1 MRQWLH
7 KHSWIFAYSLSEYSR
22 KWCCDNGT
30 FDISEGQR
38 RLDTVA
44 CCLILGTRK
53 LLFIKSLYFKLMILI
68 WSMQQKAIEILL
80 EHRAD
85 INMLT
90 NNDENVLELCDD
102 LDIRDFIVQ
111 KHKEI
116 ELSQQ
121 QEALVAEMQKQL
133 ANSHNS
139 SFRKTNSID
148 NTSVLNQMTSSN
160 SNINNSTR
168 SLKRTSTGVSRR

>member
-1 MRQWLH
+1 
-7 KHSWIFAYSLSEYSR
+7 
-22 KWCCDNGT
+22 
-30 FDISEGQR
+30 
-38 RLDTVA
+38 
-44 CCLILGTRK
+44 
-53 LLFIKSLYFKLMILI
+53 
-68 WSMQQKAIEILL
+68 MQQKAIEILL